1 MKEYTD
7 GMNEYVVSLVE
18 LIDNDGTNIESYGFT
33 FECWAEDSFHAQEQA
48 QNAYPNADIIDV
60 ELI

>member
-7 GMNEYVVSLVE
+7 GMNEFVVSLVE
-18 LIDNDGTNIESYGFT
+18 IIDDDTNIESYDFT
-33 FECWAEDSFHAQEQA
+33 FECWAEDSNHAQEQA
-48 QNAYPNADIIDV
+48 QNAYPNAVIIDV